1 MTSSN
6 RDVNVLIMAGGE
18 ASRLHGLPKATLK
31 ICGEPVVERVAR
43 EARRAFNGKVY
54 VSVSLRDTSLIGRLS
69 SVEWIVTWGEGYSR
83 DLAYSLHRT
92 GFPVLVL
99 PGDMPFL
106 DHRFLRRIVNEAR
119 ETPWSAVSITVPTG
133 CRGLEGK
140 EGYTGI
146 GFFKD
151 PDLSN
156 YGSLE
161 ICSYPQL
168 LDIDTM
174 RDYYRALGEC
184 M

>member
-18 ASRLHGLPKATLK
+18 ASRIHGIPKPALK
-31 ICGEPVVERVAR
+31 VCGDPVVERVTR
-43 EARRAFNGKVY
+43 EARRAFNGKIY
-54 VSVSLRDTSLIGRLS
+54 VTVSLRDTSLIGRIS
-69 SVEWIVTWGEGYSR
+69 SVEWIVTWGAGYSR
-83 DLAYSLHRT
+83 DLAYSLRRT
-92 GFPVLVL
+92 GLPVLVL

-106 DHRFLRRIVNEAR
+106 DHRFLRRIVDEAW
-119 ETPWSAVSITVPTG
+119 ETPWSVVSITVPKG
-133 CRGLEGK
+133 CSGLEGK

-151 PDLSN
+151 SDLSN

-161 ICSYPQL
+161 VCGYPQL

-184 M
+184 G